1 MAAQAI
7 QRIAGLY
14 RIESD
19 ARPMSA
25 EQRLLVRH
33 ERSKPLWEELHVW
46 LQRERKRV
54 PDGSAIAKTIDYSLN
69 HWEALS
75 RFLLDGELPIDN
87 NHLESRHAI
96 MPS

>member
-7 QRIAGLY
+7 QRIAWLY

-46 LQRERKRV
+46 LQLERKRV
-54 PDGSAIAKTIDYSLN
+54 PDG
-69 HWEALS
+69 EV
-75 RFLLDGELPIDN
+75 PIDK
-87 NHLESRHAI
+87 NHLKS
-96 MPS
+96 